1 MSCDKVRPFSEALT
15 GKIRRPSVCSG
26 ELMEASALAA
36 GLNHASLRERL
47 RAKKTLTTH

>member
-1 MSCDKVRPFSEALT
+1 MMGEVMRQSAPFSEALM

-47 RAKKTLTTH
+47 RAKKR